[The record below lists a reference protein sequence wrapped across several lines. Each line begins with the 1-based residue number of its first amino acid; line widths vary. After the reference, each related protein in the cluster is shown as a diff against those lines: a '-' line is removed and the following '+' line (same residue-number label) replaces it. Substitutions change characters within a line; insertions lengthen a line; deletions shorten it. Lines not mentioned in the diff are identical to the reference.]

1 MSGTGRTIPIGA
13 AELRAIRERES
24 VLEQT
29 LARLT
34 GVDTATVERIENG
47 ETPLSTLE
55 PDQIRQWAKTL
66 GVNPARLTGETP
78 QEGEGATTVIRR
90 MRTERGWSCPQ
101 LAAHAN
107 VPYRSLRQYDSGE
120 RDTAN
125 MAAGILARVAIAL
138 DTSMEKL
145 AGRPEPDHATDNPPA
160 GWDGTR
166 LAWHR
171 TRQGLS
177 QAELA
182 IRAGQTTQT
191 IGGIETRRWA
201 TGSKRSR
208 IILDLAAGLGV
219 RALDLMDQTPEGK
232 PRMDEPRPAKTE
244 HSDAA
249 DDLVYRN
256 HVNAA
261 IDQSE
266 QGVIAADAD
275 ALTRMDVGAAL
286 TDQDVAG
293 QNELTVAAL
302 DAEALGLGITTV
314 LGRTYAFLMCHCDLP
329 P

>member
-34 GVDTATVERIENG
+34 GIDMTTVERIEKG
-47 ETPLSTLE
+47 ETPLTTLE

-78 QEGEGATTVIRR
+78 QEGEDGTTVIRR

-101 LAAHAN
+101 LAEHAN

-145 AGRPEPDHATDNPPA
+145 SGRPEPDHATDDPPA
-160 GWDGTR
+160 GWTGTR

-208 IILDLAAGLGV
+208 IILDLAAGLGIQ
-219 RALDLMDQTPEGK
+219 ALDLMDQTPEGK
-232 PRMDEPRPAKTE
+232 PRMNDPKPAKTE

-261 IDQSE
+261 IDQLRL
-266 QGVIAADAD
+266 ALRTADTGERIRLLAG
-275 ALTRMDVGAAL
+275 ALANTGNAI
-286 TDQDVAG
+286 G
-293 QNELTVAAL
+293 QLAQF
-302 DAEALGLGITTV
+302 DSD
-314 LGRTYAFLMCHCDLP
+314 GRPRP
-329 P
+329 PRK

>member
-1 MSGTGRTIPIGA
+1 MSGSGRTIPIGA

-182 IRAGQTTQT
+182 IRA
-191 IGGIETRRWA
+191 
-201 TGSKRSR
+201 
-208 IILDLAAGLGV
+208 
-219 RALDLMDQTPEGK
+219 
-232 PRMDEPRPAKTE
+232 
-244 HSDAA
+244 
-249 DDLVYRN
+249 
-256 HVNAA
+256 
-261 IDQSE
+261 
-266 QGVIAADAD
+266 
-275 ALTRMDVGAAL
+275 
-286 TDQDVAG
+286 
-293 QNELTVAAL
+293 
-302 DAEALGLGITTV
+302 
-314 LGRTYAFLMCHCDLP
+314 
-329 P
+329 

>member
-1 MSGTGRTIPIGA
+1 MT
-13 AELRAIRERES
+13 
-24 VLEQT
+24 
-29 LARLT
+29 
-34 GVDTATVERIENG
+34 TVERIEKG
-47 ETPLSTLE
+47 ETPLTTLE

-78 QEGEGATTVIRR
+78 QTGEDGTTVIRR
-90 MRTERGWSCPQ
+90 
-101 LAAHAN
+101 
-107 VPYRSLRQYDSGE
+107 
-120 RDTAN
+120 
-125 MAAGILARVAIAL
+125 IAIAL

-261 IDQSE
+261 IDQLRL
-266 QGVIAADAD
+266 ALRTADTGERIRLLTG
-275 ALTRMDVGAAL
+275 ALANTGNAI
-286 TDQDVAG
+286 G
-293 QNELTVAAL
+293 QLAQF
-302 DAEALGLGITTV
+302 DSD
-314 LGRTYAFLMCHCDLP
+314 GRARP
-329 P
+329 PRK

>member
-34 GVDTATVERIENG
+34 GIDMTTIERIEKG
-47 ETPLSTLE
+47 ETPLTTLE

-78 QEGEGATTVIRR
+78 QTGEDGTTVIRR

-101 LAAHAN
+101 LAEHAN

-145 AGRPEPDHATDNPPA
+145 SGRPEPDHATDDPPA
-160 GWDGTR
+160 GWTGTR

-232 PRMDEPRPAKTE
+232 PRMNDPKPAKTE
-244 HSDAA
+244 H
-249 DDLVYRN
+249 
-256 HVNAA
+256 
-261 IDQSE
+261 
-266 QGVIAADAD
+266 
-275 ALTRMDVGAAL
+275 
-286 TDQDVAG
+286 
-293 QNELTVAAL
+293 
-302 DAEALGLGITTV
+302 
-314 LGRTYAFLMCHCDLP
+314 
-329 P
+329 

>member
-1 MSGTGRTIPIGA
+1 MSGSGRTIPIGA

-47 ETPLSTLE
+47 ETPLTTLE

-66 GVNPARLTGETP
+66 GINPARLTGETP
-78 QEGEGATTVIRR
+78 QTGEDGTTVIRR

-232 PRMDEPRPAKTE
+232 PRMNDPKPAKTE
-244 HSDAA
+244 HSA
-249 DDLVYRN
+249 
-256 HVNAA
+256 
-261 IDQSE
+261 
-266 QGVIAADAD
+266 
-275 ALTRMDVGAAL
+275 TP
-286 TDQDVAG
+286 
-293 QNELTVAAL
+293 
-302 DAEALGLGITTV
+302 TTSS
-314 LGRTYAFLMCHCDLP
+314 TATT
-329 P
+329 

>member
-78 QEGEGATTVIRR
+78 QEGEGAITVIRR

-160 GWDGTR
+160 GWDGASPGTGR
-166 LAWHR
+166 DKVSARPNSPSGPDRPRRPSEASRPAGGPPAANAAASSSTSPPASASGRSTSWTKHRKGNHAWTNPGPRKRNIR
-171 TRQGLS
+171 TRP
-177 QAELA
+177 
-182 IRAGQTTQT
+182 TTSST
-191 IGGIETRRWA
+191 A
-201 TGSKRSR
+201 T
-208 IILDLAAGLGV
+208 
-219 RALDLMDQTPEGK
+219 T
-232 PRMDEPRPAKTE
+232 
-244 HSDAA
+244 
-249 DDLVYRN
+249 
-256 HVNAA
+256 
-261 IDQSE
+261 
-266 QGVIAADAD
+266 
-275 ALTRMDVGAAL
+275 
-286 TDQDVAG
+286 
-293 QNELTVAAL
+293 
-302 DAEALGLGITTV
+302 
-314 LGRTYAFLMCHCDLP
+314 
-329 P
+329 

>member
-34 GVDTATVERIENG
+34 GIDMTTVERIEKG
-47 ETPLSTLE
+47 ETPLATLE

-78 QEGEGATTVIRR
+78 QTGEDGTTVIRR

-101 LAAHAN
+101 LAEHAN

-261 IDQSE
+261 IDQLRL
-266 QGVIAADAD
+266 ALRTADTGERIRLLTG
-275 ALTRMDVGAAL
+275 ALANTGNAI
-286 TDQDVAG
+286 G
-293 QNELTVAAL
+293 QLAQF
-302 DAEALGLGITTV
+302 DSD
-314 LGRTYAFLMCHCDLP
+314 GRARP
-329 P
+329 PRK

>member
-1 MSGTGRTIPIGA
+1 MSGSGRTIPIGA

-34 GVDTATVERIENG
+34 GVDTATVEPIENG

-78 QEGEGATTVIRR
+78 LEGEDGTTVIRR

-145 AGRPEPDHATDNPPA
+145 AGRPEPDHATDDPPA
-160 GWDGTR
+160 GWTGTR

-191 IGGIETRRWA
+191 IGGIETRRLA

-232 PRMDEPRPAKTE
+232 PRMNDPKPA
-244 HSDAA
+244 AG

-261 IDQSE
+261 IDQLRL
-266 QGVIAADAD
+266 AARTAD
-275 ALTRMDVGAAL
+275 TGERIRLLTGALANTGNAI
-286 TDQDVAG
+286 G
-293 QNELTVAAL
+293 QLAQF
-302 DAEALGLGITTV
+302 DSD
-314 LGRTYAFLMCHCDLP
+314 GRPRP
-329 P
+329 PRK

>member
-1 MSGTGRTIPIGA
+1 MSGSGRTIPIGA

-78 QEGEGATTVIRR
+78 QEGEDGTTVIRR

-232 PRMDEPRPAKTE
+232 PRMNDPKPA
-244 HSDAA
+244 AG

-261 IDQSE
+261 IDQLRL
-266 QGVIAADAD
+266 AARTAD
-275 ALTRMDVGAAL
+275 TGERIRLLTGALANTGNAI
-286 TDQDVAG
+286 G
-293 QNELTVAAL
+293 QLAQF
-302 DAEALGLGITTV
+302 DSD
-314 LGRTYAFLMCHCDLP
+314 GRARP
-329 P
+329 PRK

>member
-34 GVDTATVERIENG
+34 GIDMTTVERIEKG
-47 ETPLSTLE
+47 ETPLTTLE

-78 QEGEGATTVIRR
+78 QTGEGATTVIRR

-101 LAAHAN
+101 LAEHAN

-145 AGRPEPDHATDNPPA
+145 AGRPEPDHATDDPPA
-160 GWDGTR
+160 GWTGTR

-232 PRMDEPRPAKTE
+232 PRMNDPKPAKTE
-244 HSDAA
+244 HSATA

-261 IDQSE
+261 IDQLRL
-266 QGVIAADAD
+266 ALRTADTGERIRLLTG
-275 ALTRMDVGAAL
+275 ALANTGNAI
-286 TDQDVAG
+286 G
-293 QNELTVAAL
+293 QLAQF
-302 DAEALGLGITTV
+302 DSD
-314 LGRTYAFLMCHCDLP
+314 GRARP
-329 P
+329 PRK